1 MGKRLRP
8 LRESVKM
15 RKKLRK
21 FLGNSPSIAKN
32 ESGLALIEFAF
43 IAPVFMVFVAS
54 GAELANYANDST
66 QVSQLALQVADNAA
80 RIGEGDPLANK
91 KITETQIND
100 LFTGAEIHAGELDIY
115 GSHEEDG
122 NMVPNGRIVLS
133 SLETVANPNPTGKL
147 KIAWQRCRGL
157 ATTYTPQYGVAG
169 QPSGLN
175 MNAMGPA
182 GRQVTAPAG
191 TPVMFAEVHYRY
203 RPLFLNGFAIKD
215 YENINAIAAM
225 MVRDARDL
233 TQVYNTEAA
242 PAATCT

>member
-1 MGKRLRP
+1 MVKNQQP

-15 RKKLRK
+15 LRK
-21 FLGNSPSIAKN
+21 PDRILGGTTSLVKN

-54 GAELANYANDST
+54 GAELANYATEST

-100 LFTGAEIHAGELDIY
+100 LFTGAEIHAGDLDIY
-115 GSHEEDG
+115 GTHVEDG
-122 NMVPNGRIVLS
+122 VDVPNGRIILS
-133 SLETVANPNPTGKL
+133 SLETMANPNPTGKF

-157 ATTYTPQYGVAG
+157 ATTFTPQYGVAG
-169 QPSGLN
+169 EPSGTN
-175 MNAMGPA
+175 MDGMGPV
-182 GRQVTAPAG
+182 GRQVTAVAG
-191 TPVMFAEVHYRY
+191 TPVMFAEVRYRY
-203 RPLFLNGFAIKD
+203 QPLFLNGFAIKD
-215 YENINAIAAM
+215 YENINAVAAM

-233 TQVYNTEAA
+233 TSVFNTEGAVAA
-242 PAATCT
+242 SCT

>member
-1 MGKRLRP
+1 
-8 LRESVKM
+8 M
-15 RKKLRK
+15 RKKQRNV
-21 FLGNSPSIAKN
+21 LGNSRSLAKN

-54 GAELANYANDST
+54 GAELANYATEST

-100 LFTGAEIHAGELDIY
+100 LFTGAEIHAGDLDIY
-115 GSHEEDG
+115 GTHLEDG
-122 NMVPNGRIVLS
+122 AAVPNGRIILS
-133 SLETVANPNPTGKL
+133 SLETMANPNPTGKF
-147 KIAWQRCRGL
+147 KITWQRCRGL

-169 QPSGLN
+169 QPSGTN
-175 MNAMGPA
+175 IDGMGPA
-182 GRQVTAPAG
+182 GRQVTAVAG
-191 TPVMFAEVHYRY
+191 TPVMFAEVRYRY

-233 TQVYNTEAA
+233 TQVFNTEGAA
-242 PAATCT
+242 VASCA